1 MDNQKTG
8 ALIRE
13 RRKQKQLTQQQLAQ
27 RLHVT
32 DRAVSKWERGLCAPD
47 IATLEPLAR
56 ELDVTILEL
65 IVGERAP
72 AAPQPDAVDSAV
84 KQTIR
89 YSEQEM
95 RRRGKALIRR
105 LLLAVLGVCLAAVL
119 VLPTLNGLLFGNGFA
134 WRCIPAWLCARNAA
148 QALENYDEDGIERYI
163 ARADGLYDTLT
174 ELREQGVVIRDARAD
189 FGRTRLDDMFLFTE
203 MELTVWQDELTYLF
217 TCQGTWRDGKV
228 EWMEI
233 YAPSEGYDG
242 PDWIPQLSGALATYD
257 PG

>member
-1 MDNQKTG
+1 M
-8 ALIRE
+8 
-13 RRKQKQLTQQQLAQ
+13 
-27 RLHVT
+27 
-32 DRAVSKWERGLCAPD
+32 
-47 IATLEPLAR
+47 
-56 ELDVTILEL
+56 TILEL
-65 IVGERAP
+65 IAGECAS
-72 AAPQPDAVDSAV
+72 ADPQPDAVDSAV

-95 RRRGKALIRR
+95 RRRGKALTRR

-119 VLPTLNGLLFGNGFA
+119 VLSTLNGLIFGNGFA

-217 TCQGTWRDGKV
+217 TCQGTWRNGKM
-228 EWMEI
+228 EWMQI
-233 YAPSEGYDG
+233 YVPSVGYDG
-242 PDWIPQLSGALATYD
+242 PAWLPQLSEAIATYN

>member
-1 MDNQKTG
+1 MNNEATG
-8 ALIRE
+8 ALIRDL
-13 RRKQKQLTQQQLAQ
+13 RKEKKFTQKELAQ

-32 DRAVSKWERGLCAPD
+32 DQAVSKWERGLCAPD
-47 IATLEPLAR
+47 IALLEPLAQV
-56 ELDVTILEL
+56 LGATVLEL
-65 IVGERAP
+65 VSGKRTGQQTHSEQIDG
-72 AAPQPDAVDSAV
+72 AV
-84 KQTIR
+84 KEVLQ
-89 YSEQEM
+89 YSEQEIV
-95 RRRGKALIRR
+95 RRRKNLRR
-105 LLLAVLGVCLAAVL
+105 RSLLAVLGACLALL
-119 VLPTLNGLLFGNGFA
+119 VLPALNGIIFGEGFA
-134 WRCIPAWLCARNAA
+134 WRRIPAWLCARNAA

-242 PDWIPQLSGALATYD
+242 PDWIPRLSGALATYD

>member
-65 IVGERAP
+65 IAGEPAP

-95 RRRGKALIRR
+95 RRRGKALIKR
-105 LLLAVLGVCLAAVL
+105 LLLTVLGVCLAAVL
-119 VLPTLNGLLFGNGFA
+119 VLPTLNGLIFGNGFA

-148 QALENYDEDGIERYI
+148 QALESYDEDGIERYI
-163 ARADGLYDTLT
+163 ARADGLYDTRSGMHGLILA
-174 ELREQGVVIRDARAD
+174 EPG
-189 FGRTRLDDMFLFTE
+189 
-203 MELTVWQDELTYLF
+203 
-217 TCQGTWRDGKV
+217 
-228 EWMEI
+228 WMI
-233 YAPSEGYDG
+233 CSCLPK
-242 PDWIPQLSGALATYD
+242 WN
-257 PG
+257 